1 MAPIGRRL
9 CSPAM
14 RWLQEVVLRTSTGP
28 LRPVLKACYTA
39 LERVIR
45 LCLLRA
51 DPGASVYLGGSF
63 GFGEPVYGLSD
74 LDVIAVSA
82 HDPAAIRLRW
92 RRLTQ
97 RVPQL
102 ARLTRDVF
110 DYGEEELRR
119 AAAAPCMSSGE
130 TFLRRDGVHDEA
142 GLTVRPGP
150 FGATREWRLVHG
162 PERRPHM
169 AADAQARRLAAWLEL
184 QFWWRFA
191 FQAAARP
198 DAPNAAFLC
207 VKLIAE
213 PARLLLWLLG
223 GRALFARRDIL
234 REAIVALPAERA
246 AFELALEL
254 ERALPRRPE
263 PPLTAALASFTR
275 QSALIAALMN
285 DAAVAAGE
293 QAVRL
298 VGGGS
303 QPLPLMDWRALVAP
317 ASSAEC
323 FQVLEGDPADP
334 NALARLACSALPAAV
349 RRAGPLRA
357 RPALEPSQAKLRA
370 VQCAAT
376 DPVSFALADGRAH
389 APFARASGWWA
400 ADWAGRAVAEHRVR
414 LERSEPAHLNGHGW
428 LGDPSLTPHRL
439 LAAARAAFFK
449 ASIEDEEPELVVY
462 ADALASRL
470 DADPADAAA
479 LRRAVERLPAYR

>member
-1 MAPIGRRL
+1 
-9 CSPAM
+9 
-14 RWLQEVVLRTSTGP
+14 
-28 LRPVLKACYTA
+28 
-39 LERVIR
+39 
-45 LCLLRA
+45 
-51 DPGASVYLGGSF
+51 
-63 GFGEPVYGLSD
+63 
-74 LDVIAVSA
+74 
-82 HDPAAIRLRW
+82 
-92 RRLTQ
+92 
-97 RVPQL
+97 
-102 ARLTRDVF
+102 
-110 DYGEEELRR
+110 
-119 AAAAPCMSSGE
+119 MSSGE

-150 FGATREWRLVHG
+150 FGANREWRLVHG

-303 QPLPLMDWRALVAP
+303 QLLPLMDWRGPVAP
-317 ASSAEC
+317 ALSAER
-323 FQVLEGDPADP
+323 FEVLEGAPADP
-334 NALARLACSALPAAV
+334 HALARVACTSASPAAV
-349 RRAGPLRA
+349 LRSGPLMV

-376 DPVSFALADGRAH
+376 DPVSFALADGRAQ
-389 APFARASGWWA
+389 ARFARASGWSA
-400 ADWAGRAVAEHRVR
+400 ADWAGRAVAEH
-414 LERSEPAHLNGHGW
+414 
-428 LGDPSLTPHRL
+428 
-439 LAAARAAFFK
+439 
-449 ASIEDEEPELVVY
+449 
-462 ADALASRL
+462 
-470 DADPADAAA
+470 
-479 LRRAVERLPAYR
+479 